1 MDPQFFSSSND
12 HINYYFTTLVKGSC
26 TDFYLLLDLLLFRQR
41 HENHCVC
48 LCSQNKAGILIQLH
62 MELFLSAYYF
72 ATQSEFLESYFWC
85 LSFQKNEVFEAL
97 RRYTKP
103 ANLWDLYAFSCDPS
117 TIKIDSEPKWRLL
130 REYFRLFR
138 KSLPQLRG
146 VEEVSLCNDWWRLT
160 RVNSSYSLCS
170 TYPSELIVPRGIR
183 YLHALDNII
192 W

>member
-1 MDPQFFSSSND
+1 M
-12 HINYYFTTLVKGSC
+12 LV
-26 TDFYLLLDLLLFRQR
+26 F
-41 HENHCVC
+41 
-48 LCSQNKAGILIQLH
+48 
-62 MELFLSAYYF
+62 
-72 ATQSEFLESYFWC
+72 
-85 LSFQKNEVFEAL
+85 FQKNEVFDAL

-117 TIKIDSEPKWRLL
+117 TIKNDSEPKRRLL

-138 KSLPQLRG
+138 RSLPQLRG